1 MDDVMDR
8 VHVITGGAG
17 GMGLASARRLAA
29 TGAVLLADVSQ
40 SALEIASTALNAEG
54 IAAETVVCDV
64 SAENDIAATV
74 AAVGNRRLGALVHVA
89 GLRLADSIADIFR
102 VNVSGTRMLLDQF
115 EAILQPGSIGIC
127 IGTLAAHTAHSV
139 VPEIDALL
147 QGGISDE
154 ALTALA
160 ATTEQ
165 AYPLSKR
172 AVLKMVEQRAKRWGL
187 KGARLLSLSPG
198 LIATPRGLA
207 IMDNPAIVNLLKASA
222 IERLGYPDEIATVVE
237 FLASESAAYITGTDI
252 LVDGGMLAAM
262 RTARKPG

>member
-1 MDDVMDR
+1 MDV

-29 TGAVLLADVSQ
+29 TGVVLLADVSQ
-40 SALEIASTALNAEG
+40 SALEVASATLKADG
-54 IAAETVVCDV
+54 IDAETIVCDV
-64 SAENDIAATV
+64 SDEKDIAATV
-74 AAVGNRRLGALVHVA
+74 AAVGNRKLGALVHVA

-102 VNVSGTRMLLDQF
+102 VNVCGTRMLLDQF
-115 EAILQPGSIGIC
+115 ETLLQPGSVGIC
-127 IGTLAAHTAHSV
+127 IGTLAAHTAQMI

-187 KGARLLSLSPG
+187 MGARLLTLSPG

-207 IMDNPAIVNLLKASA
+207 IMDNPNIKGMLQAAA

-237 FLASESAAYITGTDI
+237 FLASEGASYITGTDI

-262 RTARKPG
+262 RSARKAG

>member
-1 MDDVMDR
+1 LDSVVDS

-17 GMGLASARRLAA
+17 GMGLACARRLAA
-29 TGAVLLADVSQ
+29 SGAVLLADVSQ
-40 SALEIASTALNAEG
+40 SALEIARSALKAEG
-54 IAAETVVCDV
+54 IDAETVVCDV
-64 SAENDIAATV
+64 SDPEHIAATV
-74 AAVGNRRLGALVHVA
+74 ASVGKRRLGALVHVA
-89 GLRLADSIADIFR
+89 GLRLADSITDIFR
-102 VNVSGTRMLLDQF
+102 VNVGGTRLLLDQF
-115 EAILQPGSIGIC
+115 ETLLQPGSVGIC
-127 IGTLAAHTAHSV
+127 IGTLAAHTAQQI
-139 VPEIDALL
+139 VPDIDALL
-147 QGGISDE
+147 HGGINDE

-160 ATTEQ
+160 ANTGQ

-198 LIATPRGLA
+198 LIATPRGIA

-237 FLASESAAYITGTDI
+237 FLASEGAAYITGTDI

-262 RTARKPG
+262 RTAQKPA

>member
-1 MDDVMDR
+1 
-8 VHVITGGAG
+8 
-17 GMGLASARRLAA
+17 LAA
-29 TGAVLLADVSQ
+29 TGAILLADSSQ
-40 SALEIASTALNAEG
+40 SALETVSAALKTEG
-54 IAAETVVCDV
+54 IAAETIACDV
-64 SAENDIAATV
+64 GDPEHIAATV

-102 VNVSGTRMLLDQF
+102 VNLGGTRLLLDHF
-115 EAILQPGSIGIC
+115 EALLQPGSVGIC
-127 IGTLAAHTAHSV
+127 IGTLAAHTAQMI
-139 VPEIDALL
+139 VPDIDALL

-160 ATTEQ
+160 TSTEQ

-172 AVLKMVEQRAKRWGL
+172 AVLKMVEQRAKGWGL

-207 IMDNPAIVNLLKASA
+207 IMDNPNIKGMLQAAAV
-222 IERLGYPDEIATVVE
+222 ERLGYPDEIATVVE
-237 FLASESAAYITGTDI
+237 FLASEGASYITGTDI

-262 RTARKPG
+262 RTAQKSG